1 MEELGGERKGNR
13 GARRGVGKERK
24 KKGGGEEE
32 RKKKGVE
39 EAWSRGE

>member
-1 MEELGGERKGNR
+1 MRSGEKGEERNR

-32 RKKKGVE
+32 RKKRGVE